1 MLIHLSSHHNLAVVL
16 YSLQSTPVIAFCVCG
31 TLNGTI
37 FAASIIFVHN
47 FGVKKK
53 KTTKHTGLRRYN
65 YRNQG
70 WILFLL
76 GDACTKHNCKIQH
89 PKEITLDNISQM
101 WKIIKFTYFLFDTE
115 LIQVSGFFFLYSSE
129 IWIFYY
135 NSNLK

>member
-16 YSLQSTPVIAFCVCG
+16 YSLQSTPVIAFFVYG
-31 TLNGTI
+31 TLKGTI
-37 FAASIIFVHN
+37 FAASTIFVHN
-47 FGVKKK
+47 FGVKK

-76 GDACTKHNCKIQH
+76 GDACTKHNCKIQQ

-101 WKIIKFTYFLFDTE
+101 
-115 LIQVSGFFFLYSSE
+115 
-129 IWIFYY
+129 
-135 NSNLK
+135 

>member
-53 KTTKHTGLRRYN
+53 NQQNTRDSEDITT
-65 YRNQG
+65 
-70 WILFLL
+70 
-76 GDACTKHNCKIQH
+76 
-89 PKEITLDNISQM
+89 EIRDGS
-101 WKIIKFTYFLFDTE
+101 F
-115 LIQVSGFFFLYSSE
+115 SC
-129 IWIFYY
+129 
-135 NSNLK
+135 